1 MRQGQLHAI
10 WRHRVTDRE
19 AAAIV
24 GAHIPVLVLHGRHDI
39 LAHPRFGEQLARR
52 CASLLAAAVV
62 QLLNC
67 DCAATLIAARSA
79 PGWRRRACCWR
90 ARTS

>member
-1 MRQGQLHAI
+1 M
-10 WRHRVTDRE
+10 TDRE

-52 CASLLAAAVV
+52 RGSFLCGSI
-62 QLLNC
+62 
-67 DCAATLIAARSA
+67 TLY
-79 PGWRRRACCWR
+79 P
-90 ARTS
+90 